1 MTAEEKYSE
10 NFNIGRRGGSN
21 RVIDEFNAKDEN
33 SEEQKA
39 IDTSKHQSPG
49 MVFSS
54 RNQGVAGLGLM
65 SDYANTGIYVD
76 PNQIIKKN
84 KAKKKIPGRDIKY
97 AIKDLEAASF
107 MDMDDF
113 MSGSLPIGKK
123 ATSKLIPNEDN
134 IEDQVN

>member
-1 MTAEEKYSE
+1 
-10 NFNIGRRGGSN
+10 
-21 RVIDEFNAKDEN
+21 
-33 SEEQKA
+33 
-39 IDTSKHQSPG
+39 
-49 MVFSS
+49 
-54 RNQGVAGLGLM
+54 VAGLGLM

-134 IEDQVN
+134 IED